1 MRAALITAPGATPV
15 VEERELPEPADGEV
29 TIALEAA
36 SLNPVDLAIASGGFY
51 AGHPPM
57 PYVPAIEAVG
67 RVEGDGRRV
76 FVMGGGLGI
85 ARDGTAAERFNA
97 PAGALVDL
105 REDADAG
112 TAAALGTAALAG
124 WLSVVWAAKLQPG
137 ETALVLGATGAAGAI
152 AAQAARHAGAA
163 RVVAVGRNPERLA
176 ALEGMADA
184 VVSLE
189 GDDLAGRLQAASD
202 GGADVVFDAL
212 WGAPLEAALTATRL
226 GARVIHVGMSAGATA
241 TVASGLVR
249 GRQLRIRG
257 FSNFGVPRDEVVSA
271 YLTMVDLATAG
282 DLTLP
287 LVVTPLSDA
296 ATAWSGVASGTGKH
310 ILIPG

>member
-1 MRAALITAPGATPV
+1 MKAALITAPGATPV
-15 VEERELPEPADGEV
+15 VEERDLPDPAEGEA

-67 RVEGDGRRV
+67 RVESDGRRV

-97 PAGALVDL
+97 PLGALVDIGD
-105 REDADAG
+105 DADAA

-124 WLSVVWAAKLQPG
+124 WLPITWAAKLQAG
-137 ETALVLGATGAAGAI
+137 ETALVLGATGAAGSVAV
-152 AAQAARHAGAA
+152 QAARIAGAA

-184 VVSLE
+184 VVSLD
-189 GDDLAGRLQAASD
+189 GDDLAGRMQAACE

-226 GARVIHVGMSAGATA
+226 GARVIHIGDAAGGTA
-241 TVASGLVR
+241 TVVSGLVR
-249 GRQLRIRG
+249 GRQMTIKG
-257 FSNFGVPRDEVVSA
+257 YSNFGIPRDEIVA
-271 YLTMVDLATAG
+271 TYLTMVDLATAG

-287 LVVTPLSDA
+287 VVTTPISDA
-296 ATAWSGVASGTGKH
+296 ASAWATLQGATASKC
-310 ILIPG
+310 

>member
-1 MRAALITAPGATPV
+1 MKAALITAPGATPV
-15 VEERELPEPADGEV
+15 VEERDLPDPAEGEA

-97 PAGALVDL
+97 PLGALVDIGD
-105 REDADAG
+105 DADAA

-124 WLSVVWAAKLQPG
+124 WLPITWAAKLQPG
-137 ETALVLGATGAAGAI
+137 ETALVLGATGAAGSI
-152 AAQAARHAGAA
+152 AVQAARIAGAA
-163 RVVAVGRNPERLA
+163 RVVAVGRNPQRLV

-184 VVSLE
+184 VVSLD
-189 GDDLAGRLQAASD
+189 GDDLAGRMQAACE

-226 GARVIHVGMSAGATA
+226 GARVIHIGQAAGGIA

-249 GRQLRIRG
+249 GRQMTIKG
-257 FSNFGVPRDEVVSA
+257 YSNFGIPRDELVSA
-271 YLTMVDLATAG
+271 YRTMVDLATAG

-287 LVVTPLSDA
+287 VVTSRLSDIA
-296 ATAWSGVASGTGKH
+296 SAWAGVAAGSGKQVV
-310 ILIPG
+310 IPG

>member
-1 MRAALITAPGATPV
+1 MKAALITAPGATPV
-15 VEERELPEPADGEV
+15 VEERELPDPAEGEA

-76 FVMGGGLGI
+76 FAMGGGVGVV
-85 ARDGTAAERFNA
+85 RDGTAADRFNA
-97 PAGALVDL
+97 PESALVEIGD
-105 REDADAG
+105 DADAA

-124 WLSVVWAAKLQPG
+124 WLPIMWTAKLQAG
-137 ETALVLGATGAAGAI
+137 ETALVLGATGAAGSVAV
-152 AAQAARHAGAA
+152 QAARIAGAA

-184 VVSLE
+184 VVSLD
-189 GDDLAGRLQAASD
+189 GDDLAGRMQAACE

-226 GARVIHVGMSAGATA
+226 GARVIHIGQAAGGMA

-249 GRQLRIRG
+249 GRQMTIKG
-257 FSNFGVPRDEVVSA
+257 YSNFGIPRDELVSA
-271 YLTMVDLATAG
+271 YRTMVDLTTAG

-287 LVVTPLSDA
+287 VVTTRLSDIA
-296 ATAWSGVASGTGKH
+296 SAWAGVAAGSGKQVV
-310 ILIPG
+310 IPG

>member
-1 MRAALITAPGATPV
+1 MKAAIITAPGAPPV
-15 VEERELPEPADGEV
+15 IEERELPEAGTGEA
-29 TIALEAA
+29 TIVLEAA

-67 RVEGDGRRV
+67 RVAGGGRRV

-97 PAGALVDL
+97 PVGALVDL
-105 REDADAG
+105 RDDADAA

-124 WLSVVWAAKLQPG
+124 WLPIVWAAKLQPG
-137 ETALVLGATGAAGAI
+137 ETAIVLGATGAAGGI
-152 AAQAARHAGAA
+152 AVQAARHAGAA

-189 GDDLAGRLQAASD
+189 GDDLADRLQAASG
-202 GGADVVFDAL
+202 GGADVVYDTL
-212 WGAPLEAALTATRL
+212 WGSPLEAALTATRP
-226 GARVIHVGMSAGATA
+226 GARVIHIGMSAGPTA
-241 TVASGLVR
+241 TLASGIVR
-249 GRQLRIRG
+249 GRQLTIKG
-257 FSNFGVPRDEVVSA
+257 YSNFGVPQEEIVSA

-287 LVVTPLSDA
+287 TVATPLSDI
-296 ATAWSGVASGTGKH
+296 TSAWAGVAAGSGKQV
-310 ILIPG
+310 IVPG

>member
-1 MRAALITAPGATPV
+1 MKAALITAPGAAPV
-15 VEERELPEPADGEV
+15 VEERELIEAPDGES
-29 TIALEAA
+29 TIVLEAA

-57 PYVPAIEAVG
+57 PYVPALEAVG
-67 RVEGDGRRV
+67 RVAEDGRRV
-76 FVMGGGLGI
+76 FVMGGGLGVV
-85 ARDGTAAERFNA
+85 RDGTAAERFNA
-97 PAGALVDL
+97 PASALVDIGD
-105 REDADAG
+105 DADAA

-124 WLSVVWAAKLQPG
+124 WLSVVWAGKLQPG
-137 ETALVLGATGAAGAI
+137 ETALVLGATGAAGTI
-152 AAQAARHAGAA
+152 AVQAARHAGAA
-163 RVVAVGRNPERLA
+163 RVVAAGRNPERLA

-189 GDDLAGRLQAASD
+189 GDDLAGRLQGASD

-226 GARVIHVGMSAGATA
+226 GARVIHVGMAAGATA

-249 GRQLRIRG
+249 GRQLTIKG
-257 FSNFGVPRDEVVSA
+257 FSNFGVPRDDVVSA

-282 DLTLP
+282 ELALP
-287 LVVTPLSDA
+287 VVVSPLSDA
-296 ATAWSGVASGTGKH
+296 ASAWSGVASGTGKH
-310 ILIPG
+310 VLIPG

>member
-1 MRAALITAPGATPV
+1 MKAALITAPGATPV
-15 VEERELPEPADGEV
+15 VEERELPDPAEGEA

-76 FVMGGGLGI
+76 FAMGGGVGVV
-85 ARDGTAAERFNA
+85 RDGTAADRFNA
-97 PAGALVDL
+97 PESALVEIGD
-105 REDADAG
+105 DADAA

-124 WLSVVWAAKLQPG
+124 WLPITWTAKLQAG
-137 ETALVLGATGAAGAI
+137 ETALVLGATGAAGSVAV
-152 AAQAARHAGAA
+152 QAARIAGAA

-184 VVSLE
+184 VVSLD
-189 GDDLAGRLQAASD
+189 GDDLAGRMQAACE

-226 GARVIHVGMSAGATA
+226 GARVIHIGQAAGGMA

-249 GRQLRIRG
+249 GRQMTIKG
-257 FSNFGVPRDEVVSA
+257 YSNFGIPRDELVSA
-271 YLTMVDLATAG
+271 YRTMVDLTTAG

-287 LVVTPLSDA
+287 VVTTRLSDIA
-296 ATAWSGVASGTGKH
+296 SAWAGVAAGSGKQVV
-310 ILIPG
+310 IPG

>member
-1 MRAALITAPGATPV
+1 MKAALITAPGSAPV
-15 VEERELPEPADGEV
+15 VGKRELPEPAEGEV
-29 TIALEAA
+29 TVTLEAA

-76 FVMGGGLGI
+76 FVMGAGI
-85 ARDGTAAERFNA
+85 GVVRDGTAAERFNA
-97 PAGALVDL
+97 PEGALVEIGDS
-105 REDADAG
+105 ADAA

-124 WLSVVWAAKLQPG
+124 WLPIASTAKLQAG
-137 ETALVLGATGAAGAI
+137 ETALVLGATGAAGSI
-152 AAQAARHAGAA
+152 AVQAARIAGAA

-184 VVSLE
+184 VVSLD
-189 GDDLAGRLQAASD
+189 GDDLAARMQEACG

-212 WGAPLEAALTATRL
+212 WGAPLEAALTATAP
-226 GARVIHVGMSAGATA
+226 GARVIHIGQSAGGTA

-249 GRQLRIRG
+249 GKQLTIKG
-257 FSNFGVPRDEVVSA
+257 YSNFGIPRDEVVAA
-271 YLTMVDLATAG
+271 YLTMVDLASAG
-282 DLTLP
+282 DLDLP
-287 LVVTPLSDA
+287 VVTTPLSDA
-296 ATAWSGVASGTGKH
+296 GSAWAGVAAGTGKQV
-310 ILIPG
+310 LVSG

>member
-1 MRAALITAPGATPV
+1 MKAALITAPGATPV
-15 VEERELPEPADGEV
+15 VEERDLPDPAEGEA

-67 RVEGDGRRV
+67 RVESDGRRV

-97 PAGALVDL
+97 PLGALVDIGD
-105 REDADAG
+105 DADAA

-124 WLSVVWAAKLQPG
+124 WLPITWAAKLQAG
-137 ETALVLGATGAAGAI
+137 ETALVLGATGAAGSVAV
-152 AAQAARHAGAA
+152 QAARIAGAA

-184 VVSLE
+184 VVSLD
-189 GDDLAGRLQAASD
+189 GDDLAGRMQAACE

-226 GARVIHVGMSAGATA
+226 GARVIHIGDAAGGTA
-241 TVASGLVR
+241 TVVSGLVR
-249 GRQLRIRG
+249 GRQMTIKG
-257 FSNFGVPRDEVVSA
+257 YSNFGIPRDEIVA
-271 YLTMVDLATAG
+271 TYLTMVDLATAG

-287 LVVTPLSDA
+287 VVTTPISDA
-296 ATAWSGVASGTGKH
+296 ASAWGNVAGGNGKQV
-310 ILIPG
+310 LIPG

>member
-1 MRAALITAPGATPV
+1 MKAALITAPGATPV

-29 TIALEAA
+29 KIALEAA

-76 FVMGGGLGI
+76 FAMGGGVGVV
-85 ARDGTAAERFNA
+85 RDGTAADRFNA
-97 PAGALVDL
+97 PESALVEIGD
-105 REDADAG
+105 DADAA

-124 WLSVVWAAKLQPG
+124 WLPITWTAKLQAG
-137 ETALVLGATGAAGAI
+137 ETALVLGATGAAGSVAV
-152 AAQAARHAGAA
+152 QAARIAGAA

-184 VVSLE
+184 VVSLD
-189 GDDLAGRLQAASD
+189 GDDLAGRMQAACE

-226 GARVIHVGMSAGATA
+226 GARVIHVGQAAGGIA

-249 GRQLRIRG
+249 GRQMTIKG
-257 FSNFGVPRDEVVSA
+257 YSNFGIPRDELVSA
-271 YLTMVDLATAG
+271 YRTMVDLATAG

-287 LVVTPLSDA
+287 VVTTPLSDIA
-296 ATAWSGVASGTGKH
+296 SAWAGVAAGSGKQV
-310 ILIPG
+310 LIPG